1 MNYNGL
7 AYTGAGALTIGGL
20 SLGTVGL
27 VGAAL
32 VLIIGGALTVRWSFR
47 RNKSVGEI

>member
-20 SLGTVGL
+20 GLGTFGL

-32 VLIIGGALTVRWSFR
+32 VLVVGGALAVRWSFR
-47 RNKSVGEI
+47 RNKTVGEI